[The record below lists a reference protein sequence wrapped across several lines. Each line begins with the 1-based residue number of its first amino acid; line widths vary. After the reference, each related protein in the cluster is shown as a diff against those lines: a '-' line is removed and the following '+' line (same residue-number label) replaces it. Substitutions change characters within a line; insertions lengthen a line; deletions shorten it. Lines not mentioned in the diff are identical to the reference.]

1 MPHSFF
7 NGFRYAFSG
16 IRRAIKE
23 ERNLRFHLCAAF
35 YVYLFSLFYDFGK
48 IEYAF
53 ITILVGGV
61 FALELVNSSIE
72 RTAANPE
79 PFRYMTAGAVKDMAA
94 GAVLVFCIAA
104 LVCGILLFWDLAV
117 FSRIFTFF
125 AQNLLA
131 LAGLVLMLISSYM
144 FIFKKR
150 G

>member
-1 MPHSFF
+1 MQRDFF
-7 NGFRYAFSG
+7 NGFLYAFSG

-35 YVYLFSLFYDFGK
+35 YVYLFSLFYNFGK
-48 IEYAF
+48 AEYAL
-53 ITILVGGV
+53 ITLMVGGV
-61 FALELVNSSIE
+61 IALELVNSSIE
-72 RTAANPE
+72 RTAAHPE

-104 LVCGILLFWDLAV
+104 AICGVILFWDIAV
-117 FSRIFTFF
+117 FMKIFEFF
-125 AQNLLA
+125 KTHLILLA
-131 LAGLVLMLISSYM
+131 LLLASFLILYR